1 MDVIQLHTLPNV
13 ISVGEMHKMFSRLI
27 RLTHRSRYSVSPEKY
42 ILSLIGKSLK

>member
-13 ISVGEMHKMFSRLI
+13 ISVGEMHKMFSRLSN
-27 RLTHRSRYSVSPEKY
+27 RCSRYSVSPEKY